1 MSDQSPQKP
10 LAVVLAAGQGTR
22 MKSDLPKVL
31 FPVAGRPMI
40 DYVVDALLAGGV
52 ERIVVVVGYRGDDV
66 RKHLAARP
74 NIEFVEQT
82 ERLGTGHAVQMARPV
97 LRTHRGPVVIVA
109 GDSPL
114 LQSESVRKLLAEFGS
129 AGASPS
135 HRTACLLG
143 TLHKANPQG
152 LGRIVRDSA
161 GEFAGIVEEKDATPE
176 QRQLTEVNMSTYV
189 FDCEALLY
197 ALDHLKND
205 NRQSE
210 FYLTD
215 CPGILRAAG
224 KVVQALPILQ
234 ACESLSINTL
244 DELAAV
250 EEKMRDLGY
259 K

>member
-1 MSDQSPQKP
+1 MSDQKSQQP

-40 DYVVDALLAGGV
+40 DYVVDALLGGGV

-66 RKHLAARP
+66 RKHLSARP
-74 NIEFVEQT
+74 SIEFVEQT
-82 ERLGTGHAVQMARPV
+82 ERLGTGHAVQMARPI

-114 LQSESVRKLLAEFGS
+114 LQSESVRKLLQEFARGS
-129 AGASPS
+129 G
-135 HRTACLLG
+135 CLLG

-152 LGRIVRDSA
+152 LGRIVRDAA

-205 NRQSE
+205 NRQNE

-215 CPGILRAAG
+215 CPAILRAAG

-234 ACESLSINTL
+234 PCESLSINTL
-244 DELAAV
+244 DELAVV
-250 EEKMRDLGY
+250 EEKMSHLGY